1 MDRDSITRKQFL
13 GRLAGGT
20 VVVLLD
26 GCGGGDDYG
35 GMAPAPSP
43 GPAPPP
49 AACAAAGITANHG
62 HTLSFQKTDLDSMT
76 DKTYSIAG
84 SAGHVHTITLNTT
97 QLAQLKA
104 GSMVTVTSTVTDAHS
119 HDVTVSCS

>member
-1 MDRDSITRKQFL
+1 MDRDNITRKQFL
-13 GRLAGGT
+13 GQLAGGT
-20 VVVLLD
+20 VVVLLE
-26 GCGGGDDYG
+26 GCGGGGDDY

-43 GPAPPP
+43 PPP
-49 AACAAAGITANHG
+49 AASCAAAGITANHG
-62 HTLSFQKTDLDSMT
+62 HALSFQKTDLDSMT

-84 SAGHVHTITLNTT
+84 SAGHVHTITLTTT